1 VGRNGIQLLSDIKWS
16 RNTCPVNF
24 RGLATPHCSF
34 IFKDAYKL
42 TLMTRDVFFLTVEQ
56 VALFAD
62 PNRDQVTHITKV
74 CVKAVPTPMPSSLI
88 RDESTKRQKNPTQ
101 TPKSRRAGRFTR
113 HRWCRTRRGRWFDRR
128 LARRRWRP
136 LDMSPAARLWA
147 LRRLDFHSTN

>member
-42 TLMTRDVFFLTVEQ
+42 TLMTRDAFFLTVEQ

-74 CVKAVPTPMPSSLI
+74 CVKSVPTPDGL
-88 RDESTKRQKNPTQ
+88 
-101 TPKSRRAGRFTR
+101 F
-113 HRWCRTRRGRWFDRR
+113 
-128 LARRRWRP
+128 
-136 LDMSPAARLWA
+136 
-147 LRRLDFHSTN
+147 